1 MGEGGVTDV
10 ANVTPIEPM
19 VRFRLR
25 TILVATAVVA
35 VLASLAGLYFR
46 RQEPAAQQALLAYWG
61 LVTTATLAA
70 FVWRWRRAMTPD
82 RSMGQI
88 YWRVTSAWRY
98 WWAAPVLRATI
109 VSFFLLGLVYESGVI
124 VKMTVTMKPGTLE
137 FWTFVLL
144 RSVIW
149 GTVLGMGMIINFI
162 DPAFVC
168 ERGVWMLH
176 RTIMWNRLKEW
187 EWIPN
192 RPGVLRLREAH
203 GKAFLAVPAEKLA
216 AIEAFVREKTELT
229 IPDARVRARAVDE
242 ADDVEGEAV

>member
-10 ANVTPIEPM
+10 VNVTSVEPM

-25 TILVATAVVA
+25 TILVATTVAA
-35 VLASLAGLYFR
+35 VLAGLAGLYFR
-46 RQEPAAQQALLAYWG
+46 RQEPTAQQALLVYWG

-70 FVWRWRRAMTPD
+70 FVWRWRRAMTPAP
-82 RSMGQI
+82 SMGQV

-98 WWAAPVLRATI
+98 WWAAPVLRFGI

-124 VKMTVTMKPGTLE
+124 VEITAKMRPGTLD
-137 FWTFVLL
+137 FWTVVLL

-176 RTIMWNRLKEW
+176 RTILWNRLKEW
-187 EWIPN
+187 EWTAN

-203 GKAFLAVPAEKLA
+203 GKAFLSVPAERRA
-216 AIEAFVREKTELT
+216 AVEAFIREKTELT
-229 IPDARVRARAVDE
+229 IPDPQARVAVVDE
-242 ADDVEGEAV
+242 AEDGEGEAV

>member
-1 MGEGGVTDV
+1 
-10 ANVTPIEPM
+10 
-19 VRFRLR
+19 
-25 TILVATAVVA
+25 
-35 VLASLAGLYFR
+35 
-46 RQEPAAQQALLAYWG
+46 
-61 LVTTATLAA
+61 
-70 FVWRWRRAMTPD
+70 
-82 RSMGQI
+82 MGQVH
-88 YWRVTSAWRY
+88 WRVASAWRY
-98 WWAAPVLRATI
+98 WWAAPVLRAAI

-187 EWIPN
+187 EWTPN

-203 GKAFLAVPAEKLA
+203 GKAFLSVPAERRA

-229 IPDARVRARAVDE
+229 IPDPQARVAVVDE
-242 ADDVEGEAV
+242 AEDEEGEAV